1 MSNEVPGL
9 YTLLPEVFC
18 LKTTYSMRYLISF
31 VIIGLLAACRGDN
44 REVLFD
50 LIYPNIVFT
59 IPAGLSAGA
68 VPQVLE
74 FDNFES
80 RIDDYLREYNADI
93 ETIDAIRPAQATM
106 TAIDNDGDYA
116 FLGGISIRV
125 CPRNTESCREAEE
138 VFYLEGRDLYR
149 RAGSTVDLL
158 PTLINAKRQLKEERV
173 KLEIWLFLN
182 EVSPTSIRTRLD
194 LQFQAVRE

>member
-1 MSNEVPGL
+1 
-9 YTLLPEVFC
+9 
-18 LKTTYSMRYLISF
+18 MRYSYVLF
-31 VIIGLLAACRGDN
+31 LLLAGLLAACRGDN
-44 REVLFD
+44 RDVLFD
-50 LIYPNIVFT
+50 IVYPNITFT
-59 IPAGLSAGA
+59 IPAGLSGGA

-74 FDNFES
+74 FDNFDS
-80 RIDDYLREYNADI
+80 QIDDYLKEYGQNI

-106 TAIDNDGDYA
+106 TAINNDADYD

-138 VFYLEGRDLYR
+138 VFYLEGQDLYR

-158 PTLINAKRQLKEERV
+158 PTLINAKRQLQEERV

>member
-1 MSNEVPGL
+1 
-9 YTLLPEVFC
+9 
-18 LKTTYSMRYLISF
+18 MRYPHIVFALILAL
-31 VIIGLLAACRGDN
+31 VAACRGDN
-44 REVLFD
+44 EDVLFE
-50 LIYPNIVFT
+50 IVYPNITFT

-80 RIDDYLREYNADI
+80 RIDEYLREHGQAI
-93 ETIDAIRPAQATM
+93 ETIDAIRAARATM

-116 FLGGISIRV
+116 FLGGISIRM

-158 PTLINAKRQLKEERV
+158 PTLINAKRQLQEERV
-173 KLEIWLFLN
+173 KLEVWLFLN